1 MLIQDIM
8 RTSFITLRKANT
20 IGDAVTIFRKG
31 EVRHI
36 PIIND
41 DKSVVGIISDRD
53 VRDALPSTLFPKDIS
68 TELEIPVEKIMT
80 TNLITCSQLDFVEE
94 VATYFYQYKIGCLPV
109 ISGGKLV
116 GLVTEIDVLHTLV
129 TLTGANQ
136 PSSQIELLV
145 RDQPGILSEVVNVFS
160 KENINIVSVLVY
172 PGKDVQ
178 HKVLVFR
185 IQTMNPLSII
195 QILKAE
201 GYTILWPNQES
212 ESL

>member
-8 RTSFITLRKANT
+8 RSSTITLKKENT
-20 IGDAVTIFRKG
+20 IGEAVTIFRNG

-36 PIIND
+36 PIID
-41 DKSVVGIISDRD
+41 DDNRVIGIISDRD
-53 VRDALPSTLFPKDIS
+53 VRDALPSTLFPQAIS
-68 TELEIPVEKIMT
+68 TVLEVPIEKIMT
-80 TNLITCSQLDFVEE
+80 TNVITCNQNDFVEE
-94 VATYFYQYKIGCLPV
+94 VATNFYQYKIGCLPV
-109 ISGGKLV
+109 ISNGKLI

-129 TLTGANQ
+129 TLTGAYQ

-145 RDQPGILSEVVNVFS
+145 KDQPGILSEVVNVFS
-160 KENINIVSVLVY
+160 NEKINIVSVLVY

-195 QILKAE
+195 QKLQTE
-201 GYTILWPNQES
+201 GYTVLWPNEVS
-212 ESL
+212 EA

>member
-8 RTSFITLRKANT
+8 RSSTITLKKENT
-20 IGDAVTIFRKG
+20 IGEAVTIFRNG

-36 PIIND
+36 PIID
-41 DKSVVGIISDRD
+41 DDNHVIGIISDRD
-53 VRDALPSTLFPKDIS
+53 VRDALPSTLFPQAIS
-68 TELEIPVEKIMT
+68 TVLEVPIEKIMT
-80 TNLITCSQLDFVEE
+80 TNVITCNQNDFVEE
-94 VATYFYQYKIGCLPV
+94 VATNFYQYKIGCLPV
-109 ISGGKLV
+109 ISNGKLI

-129 TLTGANQ
+129 TLTGAYQ

-145 RDQPGILSEVVNVFS
+145 KDQPGILSEVVNVFS
-160 KENINIVSVLVY
+160 NENINIVSVLVY

-195 QILKAE
+195 QKLQTE
-201 GYTILWPNQES
+201 GYTVLWPNEVS
-212 ESL
+212 EA